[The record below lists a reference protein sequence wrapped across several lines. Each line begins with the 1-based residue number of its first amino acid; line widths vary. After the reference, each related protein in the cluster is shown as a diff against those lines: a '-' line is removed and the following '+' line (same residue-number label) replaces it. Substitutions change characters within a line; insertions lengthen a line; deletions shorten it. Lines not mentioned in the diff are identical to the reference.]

1 MNDPFKEKD
10 RMAFYSALND
20 AFLDM
25 SNKKLSSTQIDRDTL
40 INLDKAKRSLGCDN
54 LTKMYNMYIQ
64 TMIEKPL
71 QEENDPK
78 IKQATQ
84 QKMQKVSQ
92 FVSA

>member
-54 LTKMYNMYIQ
+54 LTKMNNMYVQ
-64 TMIEKPL
+64 TMIDKCL
-71 QEENDPK
+71 QEETDEK
-78 IKQATQ
+78 IKKITN
-84 QKMQKVSQ
+84 QKMEQVNK

>member
-20 AFLDM
+20 AFFFFFY
-25 SNKKLSSTQIDRDTL
+25 KKLSSTQIDRDTL

-54 LTKMYNMYIQ
+54 LTKMYNMYVQ
-64 TMIEKPL
+64 TMIDKCL
-71 QEENDPK
+71 QEETDEK
-78 IKQATQ
+78 IKKITN
-84 QKMQKVSQ
+84 QKMEQVNK

>member
-54 LTKMYNMYIQ
+54 LTKMYNMYVQ
-64 TMIEKPL
+64 TMIDKCL
-71 QEENDPK
+71 QEETDEKVKK
-78 IKQATQ
+78 ITN
-84 QKMQKVSQ
+84 QKMEQVNK

>member
-54 LTKMYNMYIQ
+54 LTKMYNMYVQ
-64 TMIEKPL
+64 TMIDKCL
-71 QEENDPK
+71 EEETDEK
-78 IKQATQ
+78 IKKITN
-84 QKMQKVSQ
+84 QKMEQVNK

>member
-25 SNKKLSSTQIDRDTL
+25 SNKKLSSTQIDRYTL

-54 LTKMYNMYIQ
+54 LTKMYNMYVQ
-64 TMIEKPL
+64 TMIDKCL
-71 QEENDPK
+71 QEETDEK
-78 IKQATQ
+78 IKKITN
-84 QKMQKVSQ
+84 QKMEQVNK

>member
-10 RMAFYSALND
+10 RMNFYSTLND
-20 AFLDM
+20 VFLDM
-25 SNKKLSSTQIDRDTL
+25 SNTKLSSSQIDRDTL
-40 INLDKAKRSLGCDN
+40 IELDKAKRSLGCDN

-92 FVSA
+92 FVSS

>member
-54 LTKMYNMYIQ
+54 LTKMYNMYVQ
-64 TMIEKPL
+64 TMIDKCL
-71 QEENDPK
+71 QEETDEK
-78 IKQATQ
+78 IKKITN
-84 QKMQKVSQ
+84 QKMEQVNK